1 MLSHRAS
8 TSIRG
13 ASISQEEIMDN
24 HEESNSKK
32 EAFESK
38 IRPALM
44 RLAKM
49 CSKADIEFVAKAS
62 WGDDGGER
70 ESVFVLDKRPSKS
83 MEIMRIASKSDG
95 DIDATIY
102 ELKNFSRD
110 PRRG

>member
-1 MLSHRAS
+1 
-8 TSIRG
+8 
-13 ASISQEEIMDN
+13 MDDP
-24 HEESNSKK
+24 EESNAKK
-32 EAFESK
+32 EVFESK

-70 ESVFVLDKRPSKS
+70 ESIFVLDKVPSTA

-95 DIDATIY
+95 DIDGTIY
-102 ELKNFSRD
+102 ELKNYA
-110 PRRG
+110 RGADFDKYRKA